1 MIYFLIVI
9 FLNKFFIG
17 FLLKNKDIIFFFK
30 YFYIIP
36 INLFLK
42 YNTNWKNL
50 ALMDICVVDYI
61 NNLNRFELTYSY
73 IFQTH
78 RIFLKTAIST
88 NKYILSL
95 SSIYLSSIWLE
106 REVWD
111 MFGIKFL
118 LHPDLR
124 RILTDY
130 GFKGYPLRKDFPLT
144 GYYELQFDDL
154 SQNIIIAPVEFSQKY
169 RTYGLVNSWIKWK
182 I

>member
-1 MIYFLIVI
+1 MPVSLYF
-9 FLNKFFIG
+9 KFNSI
-17 FLLKNKDIIFFFK
+17 LKAK
-30 YFYIIP
+30 
-36 INLFLK
+36 
-42 YNTNWKNL
+42 

-61 NNLNRFELTYSY
+61 SDTNRFELTYSF
-73 IFQTH
+73 IFETY
-78 RIFLKTAIST
+78 RIFLKTKISS

-95 SSIYLSSIWLE
+95 SNVFASANWLE

-144 GYYELQFDDL
+144 GYYEIQYDDI
-154 SQNIIIAPVEFSQKY
+154 SQSIIILPIELSQKY
-169 RTYGLVNSWIKWK
+169 RSFELINPWIKWK
-182 I
+182 L